1 MSRYI
6 KHHGIKGQK
15 WGVRRY
21 QNKDGSLTSAGKK
34 RYNDSERRE
43 QMKKIAKRKDVKFSS
58 DRKTAEYASKS
69 IASRTAS
76 TVAKTASIE
85 VLKTA
90 FSGGKL
96 GPDTIKQI
104 ATNSAMTIVEQE
116 LRAMSVS
123 KKYDKD
129 GKVIKGVEKG
139 KFLSREDKI
148 SIGVNAATKAASLA
162 SIAMKM
168 KYASAERDRQR
179 NQEIFESWGGRILE
193 ESFDNIVNLSSS
205 EWRVK
210 DKRR

>member
-1 MSRYI
+1 MSDYI

-21 QNKDGSLTSAGKK
+21 QNKDGSLTPAGNK
-34 RYNDSERRE
+34 RYSDSERRG
-43 QMKKIAKRKDVKFSS
+43 QMKKIAKRKNVKFDS
-58 DRKTAEYASKS
+58 DRKTAEYASKN
-69 IASRTAS
+69 IASRTAGV
-76 TVAKTASIE
+76 VAKTASIE

-90 FSGGKL
+90 FTGGKL

-104 ATNSAMTIVEQE
+104 ATNSAMNIAEQE

-129 GKVIKGVEKG
+129 GNIIKGVEKG
-139 KFLSREDKI
+139 KFISREDKI
-148 SIGVNAATKAASLA
+148 SIGINAATKAASYA

-168 KYASAERDRQR
+168 KYASAEQKRQK

-193 ESFDNIVNLSSS
+193 QSFDSIVNLSSS
-205 EWRVK
+205 EWRIK
-210 DKRR
+210 D